1 MKSTVYIETTIIS
14 YLTAWPSRD
23 VIRLSH
29 EMLTRDWWAKH
40 RHSFE
45 LYASDFVIE
54 EASRGD
60 PAAAAKRIEAL
71 ANVPL
76 LPINQ
81 STTELA
87 QRLAVSLALPSRA
100 RLDAAHV
107 AISAVYGMTFLLTWN
122 CTHLAN
128 GVLADKIDRTCL
140 EAGFRAPRIL
150 TPELLMESP

>member
-1 MKSTVYIETTIIS
+1 MKQTVYIETTIIS

-29 EMLTRDWWAKH
+29 EMLTRDWWTKH
-40 RHSFE
+40 RNSFE

-60 PAAAAKRIEAL
+60 AAAAAERMKAL
-71 ANVPL
+71 TDISL
-76 LPINQ
+76 LPVNQ
-81 STTELA
+81 STLELA
-87 QRLAVSLALPSRA
+87 QRLATSLALPSRA

-128 GVLADKIDRTCL
+128 GVLADKIDRTCA
-140 EAGFRAPRIL
+140 EAGFKAPRIL